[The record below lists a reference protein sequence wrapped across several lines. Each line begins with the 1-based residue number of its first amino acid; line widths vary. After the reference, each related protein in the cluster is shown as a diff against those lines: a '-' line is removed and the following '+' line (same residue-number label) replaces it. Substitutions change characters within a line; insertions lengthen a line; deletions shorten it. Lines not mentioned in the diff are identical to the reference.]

1 MTNEK
6 LEEAAE
12 KYHNKISKKR
22 NTQLGVPSEDFIAGA
37 KWQAEKMY
45 SEEDLKKAIDLARVF
60 SKITENDGYDE
71 FEYTPIEIIQQFKNK
86 YNDCY

>member
-1 MTNEK
+1 MKQET

-12 KYHNKISKKR
+12 RLATNGHSRSTSAWYLYKDGI
-22 NTQLGVPSEDFIAGA
+22 IAGA

-45 SEEDLKKAIDLARVF
+45 SEEDLREAIDLARVF

-71 FEYTPIEIIQQFKNK
+71 FEYTPIEIIQQFKK
-86 YNDCY
+86 K

>member
-1 MTNEK
+1 MTADRIKEIQMASAYPNSQSVQQALLQVWNECIQ
-6 LEEAAE
+6 E
-12 KYHNKISKKR
+12 R
-22 NTQLGVPSEDFIAGA
+22 
-37 KWQAEKMY
+37 MY

-86 YNDCY
+86 